1 METSE
6 ELTNVEAVIQAILKA
21 KKILQ
26 MYPENNPIY
35 IKTLQDLYD
44 KFSEFFQYADSLQL
58 QIGKNDIYYNSE
70 SVYQHTGMHDNLALL
85 FFKDGLRE
93 LTFKNGLTAKEAED
107 FIKIISIDFERD
119 EIEEDIITLFW
130 EKDFENIQYIV
141 EDIFLSDGADYE
153 KKATD
158 ELQQKSSS
166 PAGIEEIYNS
176 ILQNEESASNEIIL
190 LISDDDIR
198 QLSEEYQ
205 NYSQDKTDKYLN
217 MLLTCLN
224 AAKLEKE
231 HLNIVNYF
239 MMAIEFSIRKGNLL
253 AVVDMQ
259 LKLKNLIDDQKKDET
274 IRKSS
279 ANILAFTGGNS
290 IIELIGDML
299 NKGCAFD
306 GTVFERFVS
315 FLDTNAIMPLINILG
330 ELKSIHTRKLVID
343 ALVYLGKKNISFFY
357 DGLNDSRWYVVRNMV
372 HILRK
377 IGDKNA
383 ASHILKSLDNKDV
396 RVRKEVIRALGE
408 LGGDKSETVL
418 KKCLQDHDV
427 NIRRIALSSLGCMGS
442 DASKQIIMEQIVDK
456 QFNEKSFYEKKAYFE
471 ALAYW
476 KGRDVYEFLIKILEK
491 RSFFFSSKDYD
502 KKACAVYCLGL
513 LGSKDA
519 VPLLSRYR
527 KASNKLLREFSFSAI
542 QRIENGI

>member
-1 METSE
+1 METCE
-6 ELTNVEAVIQAILKA
+6 ELTNVEAVIQVILKA

-35 IKTLQDLYD
+35 IKTLKELSD
-44 KFSEFFQYADSLQL
+44 KFSEFFQHADTLQL

-70 SVYQHTGMHDNLALL
+70 SVYQHAGMHDNLALL

-130 EKDFENIQYIV
+130 EKDFENIQYVV

-153 KKATD
+153 RKATD

-166 PAGIEEIYNS
+166 PDSMEEIYNS
-176 ILQNEESASNEIIL
+176 VLQDEESTANEIIL
-190 LISDDDIR
+190 LITDDDIR
-198 QLSEEYQ
+198 QLSEEFQ
-205 NYSQDKTDKYLN
+205 NYSQDKTDKYIN
-217 MLLTCLN
+217 MLFTCLN
-224 AAKLEKE
+224 AADQEEE

-239 MMAIEFSIRKGNLL
+239 MMAIEFSIKKGNLL
-253 AVVDMQ
+253 AVVDAQ
-259 LKLKNLIDDQKKDET
+259 LKLKNLINNQNKDET
-274 IRKSS
+274 VRKSA

-290 IIELIGDML
+290 VIELIGDML
-299 NKGCAFD
+299 NTGYAFD
-306 GTVFERFVS
+306 GTVFESFVS

-330 ELKSIHTRKLVID
+330 ELKTIHSRKLVID
-343 ALVYLGKKNISFFY
+343 ALVYLGKKNTSFFY
-357 DGLNDSRWYVVRNMV
+357 EGLNDSRWYVVRNMV

-383 ASHILKSLDNKDV
+383 ASYILKSLDNKDV

-408 LGGDKSETVL
+408 LGGDKSETIL
-418 KKCLQDHDV
+418 KKCLQDHDI
-427 NIRRIALSSLGCMGS
+427 NIRRIALSSLGGMS
-442 DASKQIIMEQIVDK
+442 TDASKQIIMEQILDK

-471 ALAYW
+471 ALAHW
-476 KGRDVYEFLIKILEK
+476 KSRDVYEFLIKILEK